1 MLGDGAHILNFN
13 KRTGKEGELERVCVR
28 EERKEGGRE
37 VKREIGEI
45 EYM

>member
-13 KRTGKEGELERVCVR
+13 KRSGKEGELERER
-28 EERKEGGRE
+28 ERRGEREGE
-37 VKREIGEI
+37 EKREIGEI